1 MLQGAVCAQ
10 ITPLCEDGSIDL
22 AGVRALTRRLV
33 DGGIPCLYPNG
44 TNGESLSLSQA
55 EREAVAQAVVDEAGG
70 RATVYIQCGAAT
82 VRETEALVRHA
93 ISAGADGAGVMTPV
107 FFALDDEAI
116 YRYYASILEGVGD
129 FPIYAYNIP
138 PRAGNDLSPS
148 VLGALMGRYDALKG
162 VKYSYPTTAKVLD
175 YLSCALPRRASVLV
189 GSDAMALPCILYGGD
204 GWVSGPSAAFTGL
217 HARLWREICAQ
228 SFAEAAKNAK
238 RHYRVRQPD
247 AEHSRNPRH
256 QISAHAA
263 GRDPLLRLPSAAAAP
278 APSRKGNA
286 GRAAL
291 RLPGVNAALNRL
303 SLSKKSF

>member
-1 MLQGAVCAQ
+1 MSMKLLQGAVCAQ

-55 EREAVAQAVVDEAGG
+55 EREAVAQAVIDEAGG

-82 VRETEALVRHA
+82 VRETEVLVRHA

-175 YLSCALPRRASVLV
+175 YLS
-189 GSDAMALPCILYGGD
+189 
-204 GWVSGPSAAFTGL
+204 
-217 HARLWREICAQ
+217 
-228 SFAEAAKNAK
+228 
-238 RHYRVRQPD
+238 
-247 AEHSRNPRH
+247 
-256 QISAHAA
+256 
-263 GRDPLLRLPSAAAAP
+263 
-278 APSRKGNA
+278 
-286 GRAAL
+286 
-291 RLPGVNAALNRL
+291 
-303 SLSKKSF
+303 

>member
-1 MLQGAVCAQ
+1 MSMKLLQGAVCAQ

-55 EREAVAQAVVDEAGG
+55 EREAVAQAVIDEAGG
-70 RATVYIQCGAAT
+70 RAT
-82 VRETEALVRHA
+82 
-93 ISAGADGAGVMTPV
+93 V

-116 YRYYASILEGVGD
+116 YRYYASILDGVGD

-189 GSDAMALPCILYGGD
+189 GSDSMALPCILYGGD

-228 SFAEAAKNAK
+228 SFAEAAKTQNAIIECANQMRNIPEIPAIK
-238 RHYRVRQPD
+238 YLLMRLGVIRSCACRPPLRPLRQ
-247 AEHSRNPRH
+247 AEKETLYALL
-256 QISAHAA
+256 SACQA
-263 GRDPLLRLPSAAAAP
+263 
-278 APSRKGNA
+278 
-286 GRAAL
+286 
-291 RLPGVNAALNRL
+291 
-303 SLSKKSF
+303 

>member
-1 MLQGAVCAQ
+1 MSMKLLQGAVCAQ

-82 VRETEALVRHA
+82 VRETEVLVRHA

-116 YRYYASILEGVGD
+116 YRYYASILDGVGD

-228 SFAEAAKNAK
+228 SFAEAAKTQNAIIECANQMRNIPEIPAIK
-238 RHYRVRQPD
+238 YLLMRLGVIRSCACRPPLRPLRQAEKETLD
-247 AEHSRNPRH
+247 ALL
-256 QISAHAA
+256 SACQT
-263 GRDPLLRLPSAAAAP
+263 
-278 APSRKGNA
+278 
-286 GRAAL
+286 
-291 RLPGVNAALNRL
+291 
-303 SLSKKSF
+303 